1 MPENIFF
8 ISDTHFNH
16 KKIMEYEN
24 RNFKTVEEMNE
35 FMIEKWNSVVR
46 KNDRIYHMGD
56 FSFHDQSRIA
66 ARLNGRKFLIIGNHD
81 YVNKETS
88 KLFEWVGSYKKVKI
102 GEQYIVLCHYPFKEW
117 EMKQFGSWNLF
128 GHCHGNL
135 KTGVH
140 PLQLDVGVD
149 SIGYVPKEFSELQRF
164 FEKKEI

>member
-16 KKIMEYEN
+16 AKIMEYEK
-24 RNFKTVEEMNE
+24 RLFKTVEEMNE
-35 FMIEKWNSVVR
+35 YMIKVWNDTIKKS
-46 KNDRIYHMGD
+46 DRVYHLGD

-66 ARLNGRKFLIIGNHD
+66 QRLNGRKFLIIGNHD

-88 KLFEWVGSYKKVKI
+88 NLFEWVGSYKKIKVND
-102 GEQYIVLCHYPFKEW
+102 QVIVMCHYPFKEW

-135 KTGVH
+135 QV
-140 PLQLDVGVD
+140 PVDSLQLDVGVD
-149 SIGYVPKEFSELQRF
+149 SIGYVPKEFSEIKQI
-164 FEKKEI
+164 FENKKI